1 MKELLIT
8 NFCVPGIMSYCTAGN
23 KWEDQKHCK
32 FSRMASVANRC
43 MYFRESLGGHCD
55 CVDAQK
61 DIQGF

>member
-1 MKELLIT
+1 
-8 NFCVPGIMSYCTAGN
+8 MSYCTAGN

-32 FSRMASVANRC
+32 FSRKASVANRC